1 MVNSKKLI
9 TFFIFFIL
17 FEIRDTY
24 VIINLKNLQKDIG
37 TNVEYTPEI
46 FIQHLYNKYYGLLD
60 IGYPPQKTEVQ
71 FSLNYFGLSFME
83 DICLTSNYYNKN
95 KSVTLSQTP
104 NDIDYP
110 GTTKKSI
117 LVYEVIDFPVFNASS
132 QQLTYK
138 KIHNYKLIYNNTIN
152 DPKTEV
158 LNKNTPAKACL
169 MYSFKLSCPRSND
182 LCVSIPPFLR
192 QNGLTKSDNFN
203 FIYYSE
209 KQKSTNGG
217 YDAGIIIGEFPH
229 EYDKKKYNEKTYMKT
244 NALKMILELGWIFE
258 FKNYIYLNNGTK
270 VSFGVTS
277 LDKKT
282 KGWLLFDL
290 DIIIGVKDYLLYI
303 QPNYFD
309 KHKDECSFKL
319 VDKRYTVFWCDK
331 NFDTKDFPT
340 LYFHSMDLNYI
351 FELNHKELF
360 EIRGDKKYFLIIFDK
375 ISNYPWKFGRIF
387 MQKYFFNFETESKQI
402 GFYNNLLSPT
412 DTEEEIDDEKNKYK
426 ISFWILFGIII
437 ILLGVGGYFIVYF
450 IRKRSRKKRVNEL
463 EDDDFEYKQK
473 YKNENGIIEGDG
485 EGENKEENLIIN

>member
-1 MVNSKKLI
+1 MNKNNIFKLLLNNNVVSDIKIGTPSQSLSLSLKTGVFTLDISSNICPTNAKKFNPKNSKTYLKYEEYDSPYAPEPLTTEADESKDSFI
-9 TFFIFFIL
+9 INDINLTLDFFLYNTTKEYESGVLGIGLKDKNEDFNNYNFIFQIKKL
-17 FEIRDTY
+17 NIIKSYTY
-24 VIINLKNLQKDIG
+24 TIIYEKKDSG
-37 TNVEYTPEI
+37 
-46 FIQHLYNKYYGLLD
+46 
-60 IGYPPQKTEVQ
+60 
-71 FSLNYFGLSFME
+71 
-83 DICLTSNYYNKN
+83 
-95 KSVTLSQTP
+95 
-104 NDIDYP
+104 
-110 GTTKKSI
+110 
-117 LVYEVIDFPVFNASS
+117 
-132 QQLTYK
+132 
-138 KIHNYKLIYNNTIN
+138 KL
-152 DPKTEV
+152 
-158 LNKNTPAKACL
+158 
-169 MYSFKLSCPRSND
+169 
-182 LCVSIPPFLR
+182 
-192 QNGLTKSDNFN
+192 
-203 FIYYSE
+203 
-209 KQKSTNGG
+209 
-217 YDAGIIIGEFPH
+217 IIGEFPH

-340 LYFHSMDLNYI
+340 SYFHSMDFNYI
-351 FELNHKELF
+351 FELNYKDLF
-360 EIRGDKKYFLIIFDK
+360 ETRGDKKYFLIVFDK

-402 GFYNNLLSPT
+402 GFYNNLLLPDDS
-412 DTEEEIDDEKNKYK
+412 DEEIDKEKNKYK

-450 IRKRSRKKRVNEL
+450 IKKRNRKKRANEL
-463 EDDDFEYKQK
+463 DDDFEYTQQ
-473 YKNENGIIEGDG
+473 
-485 EGENKEENLIIN
+485 KEENSNTNSITPSNNEGIN